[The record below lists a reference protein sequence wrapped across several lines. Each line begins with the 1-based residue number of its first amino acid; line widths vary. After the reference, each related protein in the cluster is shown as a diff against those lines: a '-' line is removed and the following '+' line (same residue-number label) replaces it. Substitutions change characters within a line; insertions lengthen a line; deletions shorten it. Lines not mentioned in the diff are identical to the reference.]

1 MHLPNPIYDEVFE
14 RLLDDPE
21 PARLIFGTI
30 LGEEVALVP
39 DETAAR
45 VELTKSTLS
54 GIDLAATVRTAGGER
69 LRVLIEVHLRR
80 LAADERVAA
89 ATELAG
95 DIAVEW
101 QALQD
106 KAGRDQTVAGR
117 EETIAEREETI
128 RRQQAEIET
137 PRRRAAGTDDA

>member
-30 LGEEVALVP
+30 LGEDVELVP
-39 DETAAR
+39 GETAAR
-45 VELTKSTLS
+45 VELTSSTLS

-80 LAADERVAA
+80 LAADERVPA

-95 DIAVEW
+95 DIAIEW

-106 KAGRDQTVAGR
+106 IAGR
-117 EETIAEREETI
+117 EQAIAEREETI

-137 PRRRAAGTDDA
+137 LRRRAAGTDDA